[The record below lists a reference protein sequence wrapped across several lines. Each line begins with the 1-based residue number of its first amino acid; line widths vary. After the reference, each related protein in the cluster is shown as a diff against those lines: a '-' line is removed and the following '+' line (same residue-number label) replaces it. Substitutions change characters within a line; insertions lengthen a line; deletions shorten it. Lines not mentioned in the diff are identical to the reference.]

1 MSKEKRLGRGLEALL
16 GKPLDGGGDSPLT
29 LHYPTAATEVAAP
42 PSQLKVGVY
51 DIERNPFQPR
61 REFDETEI
69 DALSDSIQEH
79 GLLQPVL
86 VRRIDERYQLVA
98 GERRLRA
105 AIKAG
110 WNEVPVQVVEADD
123 RQTAEIAIVENLQR
137 KDLNPLE
144 KAASFQRYL
153 ETYGCTQD
161 ELAKRLQID
170 RSTIANLI
178 RLLDLPEE
186 VQQAVRAGQITQ
198 GHARALLPL
207 GEEREQVEFCRRVVA
222 EGMSVRTVETLVQ
235 EAIHAA
241 DVEPLAVVTSEGQR
255 SPIKRTRSKH
265 VASLE
270 QELRSALGTKVDIR
284 QGTKGRGK
292 IVVHF
297 AHAEEF
303 ERIYQYLCA
312 EPVSGKSQVG

>member
-1 MSKEKRLGRGLEALL
+1 VSKEKRLGRGLEALL
-16 GKPLDGGGDSPLT
+16 GKPIETAADTPLT
-29 LHYPTAATEVAAP
+29 LHYPTGSTEAAAA

-61 REFDETEI
+61 REFDESEI

-110 WNEVPVQVVEADD
+110 WAEVPVQVVEADD

-178 RLLDLPEE
+178 RLLELPEE
-186 VQQAVRAGQITQ
+186 VQQAVRSGQITQ

-207 GEEREQVEFCRRVVA
+207 GDEREQTEFCRRVVA
-222 EGMSVRTVETLVQ
+222 EGMSVRAVEALVQ
-235 EAIHAA
+235 DTIHST
-241 DVEPLAVVTSEGQR
+241 DSEPLAVVTAEGQR
-255 SPIKRTRSKH
+255 APVKRTRSKH
-265 VASLE
+265 IASLE

-284 QGTKGRGK
+284 QGAKGRGK
-292 IVVHF
+292 IAIHF
-297 AHAEEF
+297 ANAEEF

-312 EPVSGKSQVG
+312 EPVSGQSLVG

>member
-29 LHYPTAATEVAAP
+29 LHYPTAATEVAAA

-61 REFDETEI
+61 REFEETEI

-144 KAASFQRYL
+144 KATSFQRYL

-241 DVEPLAVVTSEGQR
+241 DAEPLAVVTSEGQR
-255 SPIKRTRSKH
+255 SPVKRTRSKH

-284 QGTKGRGK
+284 QGAKGRGK

-297 AHAEEF
+297 AHNEEF

-312 EPVSGKSQVG
+312 EPVSGQSQVG

>member
-16 GKPLDGGGDSPLT
+16 GKPIETVADTPLT
-29 LHYPTAATEVAAP
+29 LHYPTGSTEAAAL

-61 REFDETEI
+61 REFDESEI
-69 DALSDSIQEH
+69 DSLSDSIQEH

-110 WNEVPVQVVEADD
+110 WNEVPVQVIEADD

-161 ELAKRLQID
+161 ELAKRLTID

-178 RLLDLPEE
+178 RLLELPEE
-186 VQQAVRAGQITQ
+186 VQQAVRLGQITQ

-207 GEEREQVEFCRRVVA
+207 GDEREQTEFCRRVVA
-222 EGMSVRTVETLVQ
+222 EGMSVRAVEALVQ
-235 EAIHAA
+235 DTIHST
-241 DVEPLAVVTSEGQR
+241 DSEPLAVVTPEGQR
-255 SPIKRTRSKH
+255 SPVKRTRSKH
-265 VASLE
+265 IASLE
-270 QELRSALGTKVDIR
+270 QELRTALGTKVDIR
-284 QGTKGRGK
+284 QGAKGRGK
-292 IVVHF
+292 IAIHF
-297 AHAEEF
+297 ANAEEF

-312 EPVSGKSQVG
+312 EPVGGQSHVG